1 MDAVVL
7 IIKKG
12 LYLVPGKKQKFGLI
26 YCDGENSKKLY
37 KNSIAKELISLIS
50 TDSDAM
56 QIALSYVNQEPMI
69 EKRYSPAR
77 AERIFTQNLQV
88 VKIVQSINTILGLLL
103 NAELSKIEK
112 PSPDD
117 RRWYE
122 KAIDLQR
129 KIYRDFGTAFQNAKV
144 LTNIYAELPC
154 PLEEKPKHI
163 LEIGKQLL
171 DNTFREAYYINSKKQ
186 TESDLGLTKCYI
198 FDSAA
203 NYLNFLLLNLIQ
215 LNPNICL
222 CQNCGELFVA
232 KTKKKTLY
240 CDRIQLDDRKKC
252 SEIGP
257 KNRAELQSTLF
268 GFEDYDKAV
277 ERNYQRAKRTAE
289 YYVKDKRLEWDDYF
303 SWLER
308 AQQAKKQWLNEEI
321 SDDDFLDFVHEL
333 D

>member
-1 MDAVVL
+1 M
-7 IIKKG
+7 IKKKG
-12 LYLVPGKKQKFGLI
+12 FCLVPTGKQKFGLF
-26 YCDGENSKKLY
+26 YCDGEKFKKLY
-37 KNSIAKELISLIS
+37 SNSYAEELISLIS

-56 QIALSYVNQEPMI
+56 QILLSCVNQEPLVL
-69 EKRYSPAR
+69 KRYSRTR

-88 VKIVQSINTILGLLL
+88 ATIVRSINTILGLLL
-103 NAELSKIEK
+103 NMELYKIEK

-117 RRWYE
+117 RRGYE
-122 KAIDLQR
+122 EALALQR
-129 KIYRDFGTAFQNAKV
+129 KIYHDFGVAFQNAKV

-154 PLEEKPKHI
+154 PIEEKPKHI
-163 LEIGKQLL
+163 LEIDEQLL
-171 DNTFREAYYINSKKQ
+171 DNTFQETYYINKKKQ
-186 TESDLGLTKCYI
+186 TEDNLGLTKCYI
-198 FDSAA
+198 FDSTA

-240 CDRIQLDDRKKC
+240 CNRIQQDDGKRC

-257 KNRAELQSTLF
+257 KIRAERQSTLF

-277 ERNYQRAKRTAE
+277 ERNYQRAKRTEE
-289 YYVKDKRLEWDDYF
+289 YYVKDKQLEWVDYYD
-303 SWLER
+303 WLDR
-308 AQQAKKQWLNEEI
+308 VQHAKKQWLNEEI
-321 SDDDFLDFVHEL
+321 PDEVFLNIVHEL

>member
-1 MDAVVL
+1 M

-144 LTNIYAELPC
+144 LTNIYV
-154 PLEEKPKHI
+154 EEKPKHI
-163 LEIGKQLL
+163 LEIDKQLL
-171 DNTFREAYYINSKKQ
+171 DHTFQETYYINRKKQ
-186 TESDLGLTKCYI
+186 TELGLTKCYF

-203 NYLNFLLLNLIQ
+203 NYLNFLLLNLIH

-232 KTKKKTLY
+232 KTKKK
-240 CDRIQLDDRKKC
+240 
-252 SEIGP
+252 

-268 GFEDYDKAV
+268 GFEDYGKAV
-277 ERNYQRAKRTAE
+277 ERNYQRAKRTEE
-289 YYVKDKRLEWDDYF
+289 YYVKDKQLEWDEYF
-303 SWLER
+303 DWLER

-321 SDDDFLDFVHEL
+321 SDDDFLDIVHEL

>member
-1 MDAVVL
+1 M
-7 IIKKG
+7 KKQKG
-12 LYLVPGKKQKFGLI
+12 LYLVPTKKQRFGLL
-26 YCDGENSKKLY
+26 YCDGENFKKLY
-37 KNSIAKELISLIS
+37 SNSYAKELISIIS

-56 QIALSYVNQEPMI
+56 QVALSYVNQEPVI
-69 EKRYSPAR
+69 EKRYSPTR
-77 AERIFTQNLQV
+77 AERIYTQNV
-88 VKIVQSINTILGLLL
+88 NVATIVKCINTFLGLLL
-103 NAELSKIEK
+103 EIELSKIEK

-117 RRWYE
+117 R
-122 KAIDLQR
+122 
-129 KIYRDFGTAFQNAKV
+129 T
-144 LTNIYAELPC
+144 ELPC
-154 PLEEKPKHI
+154 PLEEKPKHL
-163 LEIGKQLL
+163 LEIDEQLL
-171 DNTFREAYYINSKKQ
+171 DNTFQETYYINKKKQ
-186 TESDLGLTKCYI
+186 TEENLGLTKCYI

-203 NYLNFLLLNLIQ
+203 NFLNFFLLNLIQ

-240 CDRIQLDDRKKC
+240 CDRIQPDSKKKC

-257 KNRAELQSTLF
+257 KIRAELQSTLF

-277 ERNYQRAKRTAE
+277 ERNYQRAKRTDE
-289 YYVKDKRLEWDDYF
+289 YYVKEKQLEWDDYF

-321 SDDDFLDFVHEL
+321 SDEDFLNIIHEL

>member
-1 MDAVVL
+1 M

-12 LYLVPGKKQKFGLI
+12 IYLVPTKKQRFGLL
-26 YCDGENSKKLY
+26 YCDSENFKKLY
-37 KNSIAKELISLIS
+37 SNSYAKELISIIS

-56 QIALSYVNQEPMI
+56 QVALSYVNQEPVI
-69 EKRYSPAR
+69 EKRYSPTR
-77 AERIFTQNLQV
+77 AERIYTQNV
-88 VKIVQSINTILGLLL
+88 NVATIVKCINTFLGLLL
-103 NAELSKIEK
+103 EIELSKIEK

-117 RRWYE
+117 RRGYE

-129 KIYRDFGTAFQNAKV
+129 RIYRDLGVAFQNAKV

-154 PLEEKPKHI
+154 PLEEKPKRI
-163 LEIGKQLL
+163 LEIDKQLL
-171 DNTFREAYYINSKKQ
+171 NNTFQEAYYINKKKQ
-186 TESDLGLTKCYI
+186 TESDFGLTKCYV
-198 FDSAA
+198 FDSAE
-203 NYLNFLLLNLIQ
+203 NYLNYLLLNLIQ

-240 CDRIQLDDRKKC
+240 CNRIQQDDGKRC

-257 KNRAELQSTLF
+257 KIRAELQSTLF

-277 ERNYQRAKRTAE
+277 ERNYQRAKRTEE
-289 YYVKDKRLEWDDYF
+289 YYVKDKQLEWDEYF
-303 SWLER
+303 DWLER
-308 AQQAKKQWLNEEI
+308 AQQAKKQWLNEGI
-321 SDDDFLDFVHEL
+321 SDDEFLNIVHEL

>member
-1 MDAVVL
+1 M
-7 IIKKG
+7 KKQKG
-12 LYLVPGKKQKFGLI
+12 IYLVPTKKQRFGLL
-26 YCDGENSKKLY
+26 YCDGENFKKLY
-37 KNSIAKELISLIS
+37 SNSYAKELISIIS

-56 QIALSYVNQEPMI
+56 QVALSYVNQEPVI
-69 EKRYSPAR
+69 EKRYSPTR
-77 AERIFTQNLQV
+77 AERIYTQNV
-88 VKIVQSINTILGLLL
+88 NVATIVKSINTFLGLLL
-103 NAELSKIEK
+103 EIELSKIEK

-117 RRWYE
+117 RRGYE

-129 KIYRDFGTAFQNAKV
+129 RIYRDLGVAFQNAKV

-154 PLEEKPKHI
+154 PLEEKPKHL
-163 LEIGKQLL
+163 LEIDEQLL
-171 DNTFREAYYINSKKQ
+171 DNTFQETYYINKKKQ
-186 TESDLGLTKCYI
+186 TEDNFGLTKCYV
-198 FDSAA
+198 FDSAE
-203 NYLNFLLLNLIQ
+203 NYLNYLLLNLIQ

-240 CDRIQLDDRKKC
+240 CDRIQPDGNKKC

-268 GFEDYDKAV
+268 GFDDYNRAV
-277 ERNYQRAKRTAE
+277 ERNYQRAKRTEE
-289 YYVKDKRLEWDDYF
+289 YYVKDKQLEWDEYF
-303 SWLER
+303 DWLER

-321 SDDDFLDFVHEL
+321 SDDEFLNIVHEL

>member
-1 MDAVVL
+1 M
-7 IIKKG
+7 KKQKG
-12 LYLVPGKKQKFGLI
+12 IYLVPTKKQKYGLL
-26 YCDGENSKKLY
+26 YCDGEKFKKFYSNSY
-37 KNSIAKELISLIS
+37 AKELVSIIS

-56 QIALSYVNQEPMI
+56 QIALSYVNQEPVI

-77 AERIFTQNLQV
+77 AERIFTQNLQA
-88 VKIVQSINTILGLLL
+88 VKIIRSINTILGLVL

-117 RRWYE
+117 RKGYE

-129 KIYRDFGTAFQNAKV
+129 KIYRDFSAAFQNAKV
-144 LTNIYAELPC
+144 LTSIYAELPC

-163 LEIGKQLL
+163 LEIDKQLL
-171 DNTFREAYYINSKKQ
+171 DHTFQETYYINRKKQ
-186 TESDLGLTKCYI
+186 TELGLTKCYF

-240 CDRIQLDDRKKC
+240 CDRIQPDSNKTC

-268 GFEDYDKAV
+268 GFEDYGKAV
-277 ERNYQRAKRTAE
+277 ERNYQRAKRTEE
-289 YYVKDKRLEWDDYF
+289 YYVKDKQLEWDDYF

-321 SDDDFLDFVHEL
+321 SDDDFLNIIHEL

>member
-1 MDAVVL
+1 M
-7 IIKKG
+7 IKKKG
-12 LYLVPGKKQKFGLI
+12 FCLVPTGKQKFGLF
-26 YCDGENSKKLY
+26 YCDGEKFQKLY
-37 KNSIAKELISLIS
+37 SNSYAEELISLIS

-56 QIALSYVNQEPMI
+56 QIALNYVNQEPLV
-69 EKRYSPAR
+69 EKRYSRTR

-88 VKIVQSINTILGLLL
+88 ATIVRSINTILGLLL
-103 NAELSKIEK
+103 NMELYKIEK

-117 RRWYE
+117 RRRYE
-122 KAIDLQR
+122 EAVALQR
-129 KIYRDFGTAFQNAKV
+129 KIYHDFGVAFQNAKV

-154 PLEEKPKHI
+154 SLEEKPKRI
-163 LEIGKQLL
+163 LEIDEQLL
-171 DNTFREAYYINSKKQ
+171 DNTFQETFYINKKKQ
-186 TESDLGLTKCYI
+186 AEDNLGLTKCYI

-203 NYLNFLLLNLIQ
+203 NYLNLLLLNLIQ

-240 CDRIQLDDRKKC
+240 CNRMKQDDGKKC

-257 KNRAELQSTLF
+257 KIRAELQSTLF

-277 ERNYQRAKRTAE
+277 ERNYQRAKRTEE
-289 YYVKDKRLEWDDYF
+289 YYVKDIKLEWDDYYD
-303 SWLER
+303 WLDR
-308 AQQAKKQWLNEEI
+308 VQQAKKQWLNEEI
-321 SDDDFLDFVHEL
+321 TDENFLNIVHEL

>member
-7 IIKKG
+7 KKQKG
-12 LYLVPGKKQKFGLI
+12 IYLVPTKKQKFGLL
-26 YCDGENSKKLY
+26 YCDGEKFKKFYSNSY
-37 KNSIAKELISLIS
+37 AKELVSIIS

-56 QIALSYVNQEPMI
+56 QIALSYVNQEPVI

-77 AERIFTQNLQV
+77 AERIFTQNLQA
-88 VKIVQSINTILGLLL
+88 VKIIRSINTILGLLL

-117 RRWYE
+117 RKGYE

-129 KIYRDFGTAFQNAKV
+129 KIYRDFSAAFQNAKV
-144 LTNIYAELPC
+144 LTSIYAELPF

-163 LEIGKQLL
+163 LEIDKQLL
-171 DNTFREAYYINSKKQ
+171 DHTFQETYYINRKKQ
-186 TESDLGLTKCYI
+186 TELGLTKCYF

-203 NYLNFLLLNLIQ
+203 NYLNFLLLNLIH

-240 CDRIQLDDRKKC
+240 CDRIQPDSNKTC

-268 GFEDYDKAV
+268 GFEDYGKAV
-277 ERNYQRAKRTAE
+277 ERNYQCAKRTAE
-289 YYVKDKRLEWDDYF
+289 HYVKDIRLDWDDYYT
-303 SWLER
+303 WLEK
-308 AQQAKKQWLNEEI
+308 AQLAKKQWLNEEI
-321 SDDDFLDFVHEL
+321 SDDDFLDIVHEL

>member
-1 MDAVVL
+1 M
-7 IIKKG
+7 KKQKG
-12 LYLVPGKKQKFGLI
+12 IYLVPTKKQKFGLL
-26 YCDGENSKKLY
+26 YCDGEKFKKFYSNSY
-37 KNSIAKELISLIS
+37 AKELVSIIS

-56 QIALSYVNQEPMI
+56 QIALSYVNQEPVI

-77 AERIFTQNLQV
+77 AERIFTQNLQT
-88 VKIVQSINTILGLLL
+88 VKIIRSINTILGLLL

-117 RRWYE
+117 RKGYE

-129 KIYRDFGTAFQNAKV
+129 KIYRDFSAAFQNAKV

>member
-1 MDAVVL
+1 M
-7 IIKKG
+7 KKQKG
-12 LYLVPGKKQKFGLI
+12 IYLVPTKKQKFGLL
-26 YCDGENSKKLY
+26 YCDGEKFKKCYSNSY
-37 KNSIAKELISLIS
+37 AKELISIIS

-56 QIALSYVNQEPMI
+56 QIALSYVNQESII
-69 EKRYSPAR
+69 EKRYSPTR
-77 AERIFTQNLQV
+77 AERIYTQNV
-88 VKIVQSINTILGLLL
+88 NVSTIVKCINTFLGLLL
-103 NAELSKIEK
+103 EIELSKIEK

-117 RRWYE
+117 RRGYE

-129 KIYRDFGTAFQNAKV
+129 RIYRDCGAAFQNAKV

-163 LEIGKQLL
+163 LEIDKQLMN
-171 DNTFREAYYINSKKQ
+171 NTFQEAYYINKKKQ
-186 TESDLGLTKCYI
+186 TESDFGLTKCYI
-198 FDSAA
+198 FASAA

-240 CDRIQLDDRKKC
+240 CDRIQPDSNKTC

-257 KNRAELQSTLF
+257 KIRAELQSTLF
-268 GFEDYDKAV
+268 GFEDYGKAV
-277 ERNYQRAKRTAE
+277 ERNYQRAKRTEE
-289 YYVKDKRLEWDDYF
+289 YYVKDKQLEWDDYF

-321 SDDDFLDFVHEL
+321 SDEDFLNIVHEL

>member
-1 MDAVVL
+1 M
-7 IIKKG
+7 
-12 LYLVPGKKQKFGLI
+12 
-26 YCDGENSKKLY
+26 
-37 KNSIAKELISLIS
+37 ISLIS
-50 TDSDAM
+50 TDSDAI
-56 QIALSYVNQEPMI
+56 QIALSYVNQEPVI

-88 VKIVQSINTILGLLL
+88 VKIFRSINTILGLLL

-117 RRWYE
+117 RRGYE

-129 KIYRDFGTAFQNAKV
+129 KIYRDCGAAFQNVKV

-154 PLEEKPKHI
+154 PLEEKPKRI
-163 LEIGKQLL
+163 LEIDKQLL
-171 DNTFREAYYINSKKQ
+171 DNTFQETYYINKKKQ

-222 CQNCGELFVA
+222 CQNCGDLFVA

-240 CDRIQLDDRKKC
+240 CDRIQPDSKKTC

-257 KNRAELQSTLF
+257 KKRAELQSTLF
-268 GFEDYDKAV
+268 GFEDYDMAV
-277 ERNYQRAKRTAE
+277 ERNYQRAKRTAAH
-289 YYVKDKRLEWDDYF
+289 YVKDIRMKWDDYF
-303 SWLER
+303 NWLEK
-308 AQQAKKQWLNEEI
+308 AQQAKQQWLNDEI
-321 SDDDFLDFVHEL
+321 SDDDFLNIIHEL

>member
-1 MDAVVL
+1 M

-26 YCDGENSKKLY
+26 YCDGENFKKLY
-37 KNSIAKELISLIS
+37 KSSFAKELISLIS

-56 QIALSYVNQEPMI
+56 QVALSYVNQEPVI
-69 EKRYSPAR
+69 EKRYSPTR
-77 AERIFTQNLQV
+77 AERIYTQNV
-88 VKIVQSINTILGLLL
+88 NVATIVKCINTFLGLLL
-103 NAELSKIEK
+103 EIELSKIEK

-117 RRWYE
+117 RKGYE

-129 KIYRDFGTAFQNAKV
+129 KILHDFGAAFQNAKV

-163 LEIGKQLL
+163 LEIDKQLL
-171 DNTFREAYYINSKKQ
+171 NNTFQEAYYINRKKQ
-186 TESDLGLTKCYI
+186 TEFDLGLTKCYI

-203 NYLNFLLLNLIQ
+203 NYLHFLILKLIQ

-240 CDRIQLDDRKKC
+240 CDRIQLDDGKKC

-257 KNRAELQSTLF
+257 KNRAELQSSLF
-268 GFEDYDKAV
+268 GFDEYEKAV
-277 ERNYQRAKRTAE
+277 ERNYQRAKRTE
-289 YYVKDKRLEWDDYF
+289 EEYVKDIRLEWDDYYD
-303 SWLER
+303 WLDKVR
-308 AQQAKKQWLNEEI
+308 SAKALWLNDGL
-321 SDDDFLDFVHEL
+321 SDEDFLNIVHKL

>member
-1 MDAVVL
+1 M
-7 IIKKG
+7 KKQKG
-12 LYLVPGKKQKFGLI
+12 IYLVPTKKQKFGLL
-26 YCDGENSKKLY
+26 YCDGEKFKKFYSNSY
-37 KNSIAKELISLIS
+37 AKELVSIIS

-56 QIALSYVNQEPMI
+56 QIALSYVNQEPVI

-77 AERIFTQNLQV
+77 AERIFTQNLQA
-88 VKIVQSINTILGLLL
+88 VKIIRSINTILGLLL

-117 RRWYE
+117 RKGYE

-129 KIYRDFGTAFQNAKV
+129 KIYRDFSAAFQNAKV
-144 LTNIYAELPC
+144 LTSIYAELPC

-163 LEIGKQLL
+163 LEIDKQLL
-171 DNTFREAYYINSKKQ
+171 DHTFQETYYINRKKQ
-186 TESDLGLTKCYI
+186 TELGLTKCYF

-240 CDRIQLDDRKKC
+240 CDRIQPDSNKTC

-257 KNRAELQSTLF
+257 KIRAELQSTLF
-268 GFEDYDKAV
+268 GFEDYGKAV
-277 ERNYQRAKRTAE
+277 ERNYQRAKRTEE
-289 YYVKDKRLEWDDYF
+289 YYVKDKQLEWDDYF

-321 SDDDFLDFVHEL
+321 SDEDFLNIVHEL

>member
-1 MDAVVL
+1 M
-7 IIKKG
+7 IKQKG
-12 LYLVPGKKQKFGLI
+12 LFLVPAEKQKFDLF
-26 YCDGENSKKLY
+26 YCDGESRQKLY
-37 KNSIAKELISLIS
+37 SNTYAEELITLVS
-50 TDSDAM
+50 TDSNAV
-56 QIALSYVNQEPMI
+56 QIALSYVNLEPVI

-77 AERIFTQNLQV
+77 AERIFSDNNQM
-88 VKIVQSINTILGLLL
+88 VKIVSAINTVFGLLL
-103 NAELSKIEK
+103 DAELSKIEK

-117 RRWYE
+117 RRGYE

-129 KIYRDFGTAFQNAKV
+129 RIYRDLGVAFQNAKV

-154 PLEEKPKHI
+154 PLEEKPKHL
-163 LEIGKQLL
+163 LEIDEQLL
-171 DNTFREAYYINSKKQ
+171 DNTFQETYYINKKKQ
-186 TESDLGLTKCYI
+186 TEDNFGLTKCYV
-198 FDSAA
+198 FDSAE
-203 NYLNFLLLNLIQ
+203 NYLNYLLLNLIQ

-240 CDRIQLDDRKKC
+240 CDRIQPDGNKKC

-268 GFEDYDKAV
+268 GFDDYNRAV
-277 ERNYQRAKRTAE
+277 ERNYQRAKRTEE
-289 YYVKDKRLEWDDYF
+289 YYVKDKQLEWDEYF
-303 SWLER
+303 DWLER

-321 SDDDFLDFVHEL
+321 SDDEFLNIVHEL

>member
-1 MDAVVL
+1 M

-26 YCDGENSKKLY
+26 YCDGENFKKLY
-37 KNSIAKELISLIS
+37 KSSFAKELISLIS

-56 QIALSYVNQEPMI
+56 QVALSYVNQEPVI
-69 EKRYSPAR
+69 EKRYSPTR
-77 AERIFTQNLQV
+77 AERIYTQNVNVATV
-88 VKIVQSINTILGLLL
+88 VKSINTFLGLLL
-103 NAELSKIEK
+103 EIELSKIEK

-117 RRWYE
+117 RKGYE

-129 KIYRDFGTAFQNAKV
+129 KILHDFDAAFQNAKV
-144 LTNIYAELPC
+144 ITNIYSELPY
-154 PLEEKPKHI
+154 PLEEKPKRI
-163 LEIGKQLL
+163 LEIDKQIL
-171 DNTFREAYYINSKKQ
+171 DHTFQETYYINRKKQ
-186 TESDLGLTKCYI
+186 TELGLTKCYF

-240 CDRIQLDDRKKC
+240 CDRVQSESQKRC
-252 SEIGP
+252 GEIGP

-289 YYVKDKRLEWDDYF
+289 HYVKDIRLKWDDYF

-308 AQQAKKQWLNEEI
+308 AQQAKQQWLNEEI
-321 SDDDFLDFVHEL
+321 SDDDFLKIVNEL

>member
-7 IIKKG
+7 KKQKG
-12 LYLVPGKKQKFGLI
+12 IYLVPTKKQKFGLL
-26 YCDGENSKKLY
+26 YCDGEKFKKFYSNSY
-37 KNSIAKELISLIS
+37 AKELVSIIS

-56 QIALSYVNQEPMI
+56 QIALSYVNQEPVI

-77 AERIFTQNLQV
+77 AERIFTQNLQA
-88 VKIVQSINTILGLLL
+88 VKIIRSINTILGLLL

-117 RRWYE
+117 RKGYE

-129 KIYRDFGTAFQNAKV
+129 KIYRDFSAAFQNAKV
-144 LTNIYAELPC
+144 LTSIYAELPF

-163 LEIGKQLL
+163 LEIDKQLL
-171 DNTFREAYYINSKKQ
+171 DHTFQETYYINRKKQ
-186 TESDLGLTKCYI
+186 TELGLTKCYF

-203 NYLNFLLLNLIQ
+203 NYLNFLLLNLIH

-232 KTKKKTLY
+232 KTKKETLY
-240 CDRIQLDDRKKC
+240 CDRIQPDSNKTC

-268 GFEDYDKAV
+268 GFEDYGKAV
-277 ERNYQRAKRTAE
+277 ERNYQRAKRTEE
-289 YYVKDKRLEWDDYF
+289 YYVKDKQLEWDEYF
-303 SWLER
+303 YWLER

-321 SDDDFLDFVHEL
+321 SDDDFLDIVHEL

>member
-1 MDAVVL
+1 M
-7 IIKKG
+7 KKQKG
-12 LYLVPGKKQKFGLI
+12 IYLVPTKKQKFGLL
-26 YCDGENSKKLY
+26 YCDGEKFKKFYSNSY
-37 KNSIAKELISLIS
+37 AKELVSIIS

-56 QIALSYVNQEPMI
+56 QIALSYVNQEPVI

-77 AERIFTQNLQV
+77 AERIFTQNLQA
-88 VKIVQSINTILGLLL
+88 VKIIRSINTILGLLL

-117 RRWYE
+117 RKGYE

-144 LTNIYAELPC
+144 LANIYAELPC

-163 LEIGKQLL
+163 LEIDKQLL
-171 DNTFREAYYINSKKQ
+171 DHTFQETYYINRKKQ
-186 TESDLGLTKCYI
+186 TELGLTKCYF

-203 NYLNFLLLNLIQ
+203 NYLNFLLLNLIH

-240 CDRIQLDDRKKC
+240 CDRIQPDSNKTC

-268 GFEDYDKAV
+268 GFEDYGKAV
-277 ERNYQRAKRTAE
+277 ERNYQRAKRTEE
-289 YYVKDKRLEWDDYF
+289 YYVKDKQLEWDEYF
-303 SWLER
+303 YWLER

-321 SDDDFLDFVHEL
+321 SDDDFLDIVHEL

>member
-1 MDAVVL
+1 M
-7 IIKKG
+7 KKQKG
-12 LYLVPGKKQKFGLI
+12 IYLVPTKKQKFGLL
-26 YCDGENSKKLY
+26 YCDGEKFKKFYSNSY
-37 KNSIAKELISLIS
+37 AKELVSIIS

-56 QIALSYVNQEPMI
+56 QIALSYVNQEPVI

-88 VKIVQSINTILGLLL
+88 VKIIRSINTILGLLL

-117 RRWYE
+117 RKGYE

-129 KIYRDFGTAFQNAKV
+129 KIYRDFSAAFQNAKV

-163 LEIGKQLL
+163 LEIDKQLL
-171 DNTFREAYYINSKKQ
+171 DHTFQETYYINRKKQ
-186 TESDLGLTKCYI
+186 TELGLTKCYF

-240 CDRIQLDDRKKC
+240 CDRIQPDSNKTC

-268 GFEDYDKAV
+268 GFEDYGKAV
-277 ERNYQRAKRTAE
+277 ERNYQRAKRTEE
-289 YYVKDKRLEWDDYF
+289 YYVKDKQLEWDDYF

-321 SDDDFLDFVHEL
+321 SDEDFLNIVHEL

>member
-1 MDAVVL
+1 M
-7 IIKKG
+7 KKRF
-12 LYLVPGKKQKFGLI
+12 YLVPTGKQKFGLF
-26 YCDGENSKKLY
+26 YCYGKKFTKLY
-37 KNSIAKELISLIS
+37 SNSYANELISLIS

-56 QIALSYVNQEPMI
+56 QIALSYVNQEPLV
-69 EKRYSPAR
+69 EKRYSRTR
-77 AERIFTQNLQV
+77 AERIFTQNQQV
-88 VKIVQSINTILGLLL
+88 AIIVQSINSILGLLL
-103 NAELSKIEK
+103 NAELSKIVK
-112 PSPDD
+112 PSRDD
-117 RRWYE
+117 RRGYE
-122 KAIDLQR
+122 EAIALQR
-129 KIYRDFGTAFQNAKV
+129 KIYHDFGVAFQNAKV

-154 PLEEKPKHI
+154 PLEEKPKKI
-163 LEIGKQLL
+163 LEIDKHLL
-171 DNTFREAYYINSKKQ
+171 DHSYSETYYINKKKQ
-186 TESDLGLTKCYI
+186 TESDLGLTKCYV

-240 CDRIQLDDRKKC
+240 CDRIQPDSNKKC

-277 ERNYQRAKRTAE
+277 ERNYQRAKRTE
-289 YYVKDKRLEWDDYF
+289 ENYVKDIQLGWDDYF
-303 SWLER
+303 DWLDR
-308 AQQAKKQWLNEEI
+308 VQQAKKQWLNEEI
-321 SDDDFLDFVHEL
+321 SDEIFLSVVHEL

>member
-1 MDAVVL
+1 M
-7 IIKKG
+7 
-12 LYLVPGKKQKFGLI
+12 
-26 YCDGENSKKLY
+26 
-37 KNSIAKELISLIS
+37 ISLTS
-50 TDSDAM
+50 TDSGAI
-56 QIALSYVNQEPMI
+56 QLALSYVNQEPLVN
-69 EKRYSPAR
+69 KRYSPAR

-88 VKIVQSINTILGLLL
+88 VKIVHVINTILGLLL

-117 RRWYE
+117 RKGYE

-129 KIYRDFGTAFQNAKV
+129 KIYHDFGVAFQNAKV
-144 LTNIYAELPC
+144 LTSIYAELPC
-154 PLEEKPKHI
+154 PLEEKPKQI
-163 LEIGKQLL
+163 LEIDEHLL
-171 DNTFREAYYINSKKQ
+171 DHSYSETFFINKEKQ
-186 TESDLGLTKCYI
+186 TEDNFGLTKCYV
-198 FDSAA
+198 FDSAE
-203 NYLNFLLLNLIQ
+203 NYLNYLLLNLIQ

-240 CDRIQLDDRKKC
+240 CDRIQQDSNKKC

-277 ERNYQRAKRTAE
+277 ERNYQRAKRTEE
-289 YYVKDKRLEWDDYF
+289 YYVKDKQLKWDEYF
-303 SWLER
+303 DWLER

-321 SDDDFLDFVHEL
+321 SDDDFLDIVHEL

>member
-1 MDAVVL
+1 ML
-7 IIKKG
+7 
-12 LYLVPGKKQKFGLI
+12 
-26 YCDGENSKKLY
+26 YCDGEKYKKSYSNSY
-37 KNSIAKELISLIS
+37 AKELISLTG

-56 QIALSYVNQEPMI
+56 QIALSYINQEPLVD
-69 EKRYSPAR
+69 KRYSPAR
-77 AERIFTQNLQV
+77 AERIFTQNANV
-88 VKIVQSINTILGLLL
+88 ATIVKCINTFLGLLL
-103 NAELSKIEK
+103 EFELSKIEK

-117 RRWYE
+117 RRGYE

-129 KIYRDFGTAFQNAKV
+129 KIYRDFGAAFQKAKV

-163 LEIGKQLL
+163 LEIDKQLL
-171 DNTFREAYYINSKKQ
+171 DHTFQETYYINRKKQ
-186 TESDLGLTKCYI
+186 TELGLTKCYF

-203 NYLNFLLLNLIQ
+203 NYLNFLLLNLIH

-240 CDRIQLDDRKKC
+240 CDRIQPDSNKTC

-268 GFEDYDKAV
+268 GFEDYGKAV
-277 ERNYQRAKRTAE
+277 ERNYQRAKRTEE
-289 YYVKDKRLEWDDYF
+289 YYVKDKQLEWDEYF
-303 SWLER
+303 YWLER

-321 SDDDFLDFVHEL
+321 SDEYFLDIVHEL

>member
-7 IIKKG
+7 KKQKG
-12 LYLVPGKKQKFGLI
+12 IYLVPTKKQKFGLL
-26 YCDGENSKKLY
+26 YCDGEKFKKFYSNS
-37 KNSIAKELISLIS
+37 SAKELVSIIS

-56 QIALSYVNQEPMI
+56 QIALSYVNQEPVI

-77 AERIFTQNLQV
+77 AERIFTQNLQA
-88 VKIVQSINTILGLLL
+88 VKIIRSINTILGLLL

-117 RRWYE
+117 RKGYE

-129 KIYRDFGTAFQNAKV
+129 KIYRDFSAAFQNAKV
-144 LTNIYAELPC
+144 LTSIYAELPF

-163 LEIGKQLL
+163 LEIDKQLL
-171 DNTFREAYYINSKKQ
+171 DHTFQETYYINRKKQ
-186 TESDLGLTKCYI
+186 TELGLTKCYF

-203 NYLNFLLLNLIQ
+203 NYLNFLLLNLVH

-240 CDRIQLDDRKKC
+240 CDRIQPDSNKTC

-268 GFEDYDKAV
+268 GFEDYGKAV
-277 ERNYQRAKRTAE
+277 ERNYQRAKRTEE
-289 YYVKDKRLEWDDYF
+289 YYVKDKQLEWDEYF
-303 SWLER
+303 YWLER

-321 SDDDFLDFVHEL
+321 SDDDFLDIVREL

>member
-1 MDAVVL
+1 M
-7 IIKKG
+7 IKKKG
-12 LYLVPGKKQKFGLI
+12 FCLVPTGKQKFGLF
-26 YCDGENSKKLY
+26 YCDGEKFQKLY
-37 KNSIAKELISLIS
+37 SNSYAEELISLII

-56 QIALSYVNQEPMI
+56 QIALSYVNQEPLV
-69 EKRYSPAR
+69 EKRYSRTR
-77 AERIFTQNLQV
+77 AERIFTQNRQV
-88 VKIVQSINTILGLLL
+88 ATIIRSINTILGLLL

-117 RRWYE
+117 RRGYE
-122 KAIDLQR
+122 EAVALQR
-129 KIYRDFGTAFQNAKV
+129 KIYHDFGIAFQNAKV

-154 PLEEKPKHI
+154 SLEEKPKHI
-163 LEIGKQLL
+163 LGIDEQLL
-171 DNTFREAYYINSKKQ
+171 DNTFQETYYINKKKQ
-186 TESDLGLTKCYI
+186 AEDNLGLTKCYI

-240 CDRIQLDDRKKC
+240 CNRIQQDDGKKC

-257 KNRAELQSTLF
+257 KKRAELQSTLF
-268 GFEDYDKAV
+268 GFEDYDRAV
-277 ERNYQRAKRTAE
+277 ERNYQRAKRTEE
-289 YYVKDKRLEWDDYF
+289 YYVKDKKLEWDEYF
-303 SWLER
+303 DWLER

-321 SDDDFLDFVHEL
+321 SDDEFLNIVHEL